1 MSIQVNSWLGELKKR
16 LRKDNPRWVVLLIDI
31 CIVYLCYI
39 LSHVLVNSFRGVFS
53 VDLMLQKSILVLVV
67 YALTFSATQSY
78 KGIIRQTGIS
88 DAVHIFKA
96 VGLASLILAVPSI
109 VVRAFVE
116 RGTPAGDYV
125 RLSYAVIFMHGF
137 LTMVAM
143 VAARVC
149 YRNIY
154 EKLFLP
160 NRKVKYALIFG
171 ASRPALVAYSL
182 LRDDKRSKVKVLAF
196 VEDKSS
202 RIGRLMAGVK
212 VLDIRQVD
220 EAYISDHNIE
230 EVIIAV
236 EDNNPERMASVL
248 DHFHALHV
256 ELKIMPP
263 GRKLWQEGKKR
274 EIRPLKIDDL
284 LGRPPI
290 KLENPVVEKELKGRV
305 ILITGAAGSIGSEL
319 ARQIALQDYDMLILL
334 DQAESALYDLQH
346 TIRLKNP
353 EKTRFVVGNVRD
365 KRYMRKIFDTYHP
378 EYIFHAAAY
387 KHVPLMES
395 NPYDAL
401 WTNLYGS
408 RIVADLAVEY
418 KAYKFVMVSTDK
430 AVNPTNIMGTTKRAA
445 EIYVSSCNSIGD
457 TNFIITRFGNV
468 LGSNGSVIPLFEKQL
483 EKGGPLT
490 LTHPDITR
498 YFMTIPEASL
508 LVQEAAVMG
517 GGGEIFVFDMGKS
530 VKIIDLAKRMI
541 KLKGL
546 RYPQDVDIKIV
557 GLRPGEKIFEELLA
571 NDENTKKTHH
581 PKILIAEVNQSDMES
596 RRNLIISLCKLLES
610 DHCMESEQM
619 QLVGLLKEIVPEFKS
634 QNSIYEILDRSEE
647 EDAGQLEENSTL
659 LIKPQANMS
668 KSS

>member
-1 MSIQVNSWLGELKKR
+1 MDKLSIKVNSWLGELKKR
-16 LRKDNPRWVVLLIDI
+16 LRKDNPRWVVLMIDVA
-31 CIVYLCYI
+31 IVYTCYL
-39 LSHVLVNSFRGVFS
+39 LSNVLINSFRGIFS
-53 VDLMLQKSILVLVV
+53 VDLMLQKSILIVSV
-67 YALTFSATQSY
+67 YTLTFWCLQSY

-88 DAVHIFKA
+88 DAVHIFKV
-96 VGLASLILAVPSI
+96 VGLACLLLAIPTI
-109 VVRAFVE
+109 VIRNFVAK
-116 RGTPAGDYV
+116 GTVWGDYL
-125 RLSYAVIFMHGF
+125 RLSYSVIFMHGF

-160 NRKVKYALIFG
+160 HRKVKYALIFG

-202 RIGRLMAGVK
+202 RIGRLMAGIK

-220 EAYISDHNIE
+220 ETYISDHNIE

-274 EIRPLKIDDL
+274 EIRALKIDDL

-319 ARQIALQDYDMLILL
+319 ARQIALQDYAMLILL

-445 EIYVSSCNSIGD
+445 EIYVSSCNNIGD

-596 RRNLIISLCKLLES
+596 RRNLIIGLCKLLES

-634 QNSIYEILDRSEE
+634 QNSIYEALDKSEVISS
-647 EDAGQLEENSTL
+647 GLEG
-659 LIKPQANMS
+659 
-668 KSS
+668 

>member
-16 LRKDNPRWVVLLIDI
+16 LRKDNPRWVVLLIDVA
-31 CIVYLCYI
+31 IVYACYL
-39 LSHVLVNSFRGVFS
+39 LSNVLINSFRGIFS
-53 VDLMLQKSILVLVV
+53 VDLMLQKSILIVSV
-67 YALTFSATQSY
+67 YTLTFWCLQSY

-88 DAVHIFKA
+88 DAVHIFKV
-96 VGLASLILAVPSI
+96 VGLACLLLAIPTI
-109 VVRAFVE
+109 VIRNFVAK
-116 RGTPAGDYV
+116 GTVWGDYL
-125 RLSYAVIFMHGF
+125 RLSYSVIFMHGF

-160 NRKVKYALIFG
+160 HRKVKYALIFG

-202 RIGRLMAGVK
+202 RIGRLMAGIK

-220 EAYISDHNIE
+220 ETYISDHNIE

-274 EIRPLKIDDL
+274 EIRALKIDDL

-319 ARQIALQDYDMLILL
+319 ARQIALQDYAMLILL

-445 EIYVSSCNSIGD
+445 EIYVSSCNNIGD

-596 RRNLIISLCKLLES
+596 RRNLIIGLCKLLES

-619 QLVGLLKEIVPEFKS
+619 QLVSLLKEIVPEFKS
-634 QNSIYEILDRSEE
+634 QNSIYEALDKSEVISS
-647 EDAGQLEENSTL
+647 GLEG
-659 LIKPQANMS
+659 
-668 KSS
+668 